1 MKLTLV
7 RHATL
12 VLETS
17 GKRVLIDPML
27 DDAGARPPI
36 EDTENDL
43 RNPLV
48 PLPVPAAEV
57 VAGIDGVV
65 VTHLH
70 QDHFDDTA
78 AALLPRT
85 LPLLTQPESLEQLRS
100 LGFDAATDEDTGWL
114 GLDVARTGGRHGTG
128 ETAEELGPVS
138 GFVIDGVY
146 VAGDTIWCDDVAE
159 AIEHHRP
166 HTMVVN
172 GSGARFTG
180 GPPIVM
186 DVADVRAVRAAADGR
201 VVVVHL
207 EAINHCVERRD
218 AYRGIDGVDV
228 PADGETLEF

>member
-17 GKRVLIDPML
+17 GRRILIDPML

-48 PLPVPAAEV
+48 GLPFPAADV
-57 VAGIDGVV
+57 VAGTDGVV

-70 QDHFDDTA
+70 EDHFDDRA
-78 AALLPRT
+78 EALIPPST
-85 LPLLTQPESLEQLRS
+85 PLLTQPDSLADLRS
-100 LGFDAATDEDTGWL
+100 RGFSAATDEPSGWL
-114 GLDVARTGGRHGTG
+114 GLDVVRTGGRHGPG
-128 ETAEELGPVS
+128 DLAAALGPVS
-138 GFVIDGVY
+138 GFVVDGVY

-159 AIEHHRP
+159 AIERHRP
-166 HTMVVN
+166 RTIVVN

-180 GPPIVM
+180 SPPIVM
-186 DVADVRAVRAAADGR
+186 DVADVRALRAATDGR

-207 EAINHCVERRD
+207 EAINHCLERRD

-228 PADGETLEF
+228 PADGETLEL